1 METEEYTKF
10 SCEKLEFHYDGYRF
24 IASLIFIKWKK
35 SIGKELKMNVEEY
48 ILYICICYI
57 KYLNLYL

>member
-24 IASLIFIKWKK
+24 LASLIFIKWKK
-35 SIGKELKMNVEEY
+35 SIAKEFKMNVEEY
-48 ILYICICYI
+48 IFYVQVYVYVI
-57 KYLNLYL
+57 